1 VFNKPIAKANVGQD
15 AASLGAAAVAAVGS
29 GLWDDFRT
37 VENLIEHQEITQ
49 PDQEAVESYQRLS
62 SVYEQTWTHLASIA
76 ELMRQI

>member
-1 VFNKPIAKANVGQD
+1 
-15 AASLGAAAVAAVGS
+15 VGS